1 MNNLTLQEQLEAL
14 KPNMFT
20 KNKEVENKE
29 HIEDRIKRTFEVNKL
44 NINTVHSDVNKN
56 IVMQNK
62 TNNTSKIICRR
73 GEIFY
78 SNLSG
83 NLGSEQGGT
92 RPVLIIQND
101 VGNKYSPTVIVAV
114 LTSQLDKAKLPTHI
128 AVDAEKLGLPKNSI
142 VLFEQLRTLDKRRL
156 REKICTLDEFTMKK
170 VDKALGISVGISID
184 YPKQKTELE
193 KLSKESRD
201 YIINKIRFIEDCK
214 NSIEIIHGRN
224 GDTENAN
231 FFENE
236 KFREENSL
244 RCYCDINKLNYEEI
258 YENYFELE
266 GKRKVRIV
274 L

>member
-1 MNNLTLQEQLEAL
+1 MNLTLQEQLNAIKTE
-14 KPNMFT
+14 MFT
-20 KNKEVENKE
+20 KNKEVEHKE
-29 HIEDRIKRTFEVNKL
+29 DKVRKIFEENKL
-44 NINTVHSDVNKN
+44 NINTVHSKINRNVAVDK
-56 IVMQNK
+56 I
-62 TNNTSKIICRR
+62 NNVSKIICKR

-101 VGNKYSPTVIVAV
+101 IGNKYSPTVIVAV

-170 VDKALGISVGISID
+170 VDKALKISVGISLDISK
-184 YPKQKTELE
+184 PKTLLE
-193 KLSKESRD
+193 KLENETRN
-201 YIINKIRFIEDCK
+201 YVINKIKLIEGCK
-214 NSIEIIHGRN
+214 KSLELVYIMNGNQDSI
-224 GDTENAN
+224 DL
-231 FFENE
+231 FEDRIFE
-236 KFREENSL
+236 EENSL
-244 RCYCDINKLNYEEI
+244 QYYCDIKNINYNEI
-258 YENYFELE
+258 YNDYLELE
-266 GKRKVRIV
+266 RIKEESIA